1 VEVSKLR
8 KIVIE
13 CSIVKKIVRINRVGL
28 ENWMRRINK
37 VLVLG
42 LFGRINHT
50 GMIKNR
56 KS

>member
-1 VEVSKLR
+1 VEVSKLQ

-13 CSIVKKIVRINRVGL
+13 CSILKKIVRINRVGL
-28 ENWMRRINK
+28 ENWMKRINK
-37 VLVLG
+37 VSVLG

>member
-1 VEVSKLR
+1 VEVSKLQ

-13 CSIVKKIVRINRVGL
+13 CSILKKIVRINRVGL
-28 ENWMRRINK
+28 ENWMKRINK

-42 LFGRINHT
+42 SFGRINHT

>member
-1 VEVSKLR
+1 MEVSKLR

>member
-1 VEVSKLR
+1 MEVSKLQ

-13 CSIVKKIVRINRVGL
+13 CSILKKVVRINRVGL
-28 ENWMRRINK
+28 ENWMKRINK

-42 LFGRINHT
+42 SFGRINHT